1 MQFEHFYVNMNI
13 IYKKYI
19 GGSLMFGNNMMP
31 EAYANIPSDVSA
43 EGKSKGKAA
52 GVYKIS
58 CSDFDMCKL
67 QYYDP
72 QPIVGARLAHAY
84 VPFQCLC
91 CLYPPLL
98 GLKQG
103 TIFPELDRPYGAD
116 PAYSYDG

>member
-1 MQFEHFYVNMNI
+1 M
-13 IYKKYI
+13 
-19 GGSLMFGNNMMP
+19 LGNNIMP
-31 EAYANIPSDVSA
+31 SVYENLPAANA
-43 EGKSKGKAA
+43 ANTAKAA
-52 GVYKIS
+52 EAAEVQKIS
-58 CSDFDMCKL
+58 CNDFDMCKM
-67 QYYDP
+67 QYYNP

>member
-1 MQFEHFYVNMNI
+1 MNI

-19 GGSLMFGNNMMP
+19 GGSLMFGTNIMP
-31 EAYANIPSDVSA
+31 EAYANIPSEVFA
-43 EGKSKGKAA
+43 GSKAKEKAA
-52 GVYKIS
+52 AAQKIS
-58 CSDFDMCKL
+58 CHDFDMCKL

>member
-1 MQFEHFYVNMNI
+1 MLANNI
-13 IYKKYI
+13 
-19 GGSLMFGNNMMP
+19 MP
-31 EAYANIPSDVSA
+31 EAYGNIPAAKAENKAQAADIYEVSCH
-43 EGKSKGKAA
+43 G
-52 GVYKIS
+52 
-58 CSDFDMCKL
+58 FDMCKL
-67 QYYDP
+67 QYYNP

-84 VPFQCLC
+84 VPFQCLN